1 MPFRGLLLISL
12 FLTGL
17 LISNASAQFI
27 SGKVLDSQQKPVV
40 GASIGWLGT
49 TQGTFT
55 DSLGFFQ
62 LLKPAGSLQALVVSA
77 IGFTSDTLQPPIN
90 EPLTIRLRPTRQI
103 RELQV
108 VAKQDGVRISDLNPI
123 KTEQISRIELGKA
136 ACCDLAGC
144 FETQSTVQPQVTN
157 VITNA
162 KELRILGL
170 SGVYNQVLI
179 DGFPLIQGLS
189 YTYGI
194 SSVPGSLVENIFIA
208 KGANSVLQGFESISG
223 QINVE
228 TKSPDKTD
236 KLFANLYVN
245 NFQEKHIN
253 FNYALKKEGWSN
265 LSALH
270 VVLPAARFDRDDDRF
285 LDLPLLTRYLF
296 TNRWKYGQEKN
307 WGWNSQINFRML
319 HEERVGGQTNFNPNR
334 DRGSTTTYGQW
345 VQLNQP
351 EFWSKTSFRFNDAQ
365 QITGFASG
373 FVQQQNAWFGTVN
386 YQAAQVNGYLNLQHE
401 LNHSNGNLK
410 TGLSLRY
417 LKLNETIA
425 FSNNNL
431 ARTFA
436 GDYRR
441 EEVIPGIFAEH
452 TWRLFNSRLS
462 WITGLRADFH
472 NQFGAFITPR
482 TLLKY
487 DLTPTTIV
495 RANVGTGW
503 RTVNLFSENIGL
515 LVSSRNLLFAE
526 ALEPEQAVNA
536 GINLTQKYSFFN
548 KLLGGYLSIDYYR
561 TEFSNQVFP
570 DYDSDPTK
578 ALIANF
584 RGQSLSE
591 SFQVEGVMRWQ
602 DLIEWKV
609 GYSWVEVYRMVSE
622 NRQELPFNPRHK
634 VMSALSLQTASKRIQ
649 FDLNAH
655 WFGSQRLPDTRQ
667 NPEAYQRS
675 ATSPAYSV
683 LNLQVTYRFKQW
695 EVYAGCENLFDFRQL
710 QPILGWQDPFGR
722 YFDTSFVWGP
732 TRGREFY
739 LGIRYRVK

>member
-1 MPFRGLLLISL
+1 MRHRYSL
-12 FLTGL
+12 FIALFLIVFLTNG
-17 LISNASAQFI
+17 ASAQWL
-27 SGKVLDSQQKPVV
+27 SGKVLDSQQKPVA
-40 GASIGWLGT
+40 GAFVRWLGT
-49 TQGTFT
+49 SQVVYT
-55 DSLGFFQ
+55 DSLGVFQ
-62 LLKPAGSLQALVVSA
+62 FLKPLESKQALVVSA
-77 IGFTSDTLQPPIN
+77 TGFSSDTIQPPFQD
-90 EPLTIRLRPTRQI
+90 PLTIRLRSTRQI

-108 VAKQDGVRISDLNPI
+108 VAQQEGVRISDLNPI

-245 NFQEKHIN
+245 NFQEKHVN
-253 FNYALKKEGWSN
+253 FNYAFKKEGWSN

-307 WGWNSQINFRML
+307 WGWNSQVNFRML
-319 HEERVGGQTNFNPNR
+319 HEQRVGGQTSFDPNR
-334 DRGSTTTYGQW
+334 DRGSSTSYGQW
-345 VQLNQP
+345 VKLSQP
-351 EFWSKTSFRFNDAQ
+351 EFWSKTSFRFNDVQ
-365 QITGFASG
+365 QITAFASG

-401 LNHSNGNLK
+401 FNHSNGSLK
-410 TGLSLRY
+410 SGLSLRY

-425 FSNNNL
+425 FSNNDL
-431 ARTFA
+431 ARTFS

-441 EEVIPGIFAEH
+441 EEIIPGVFAEH
-452 TWRLFNSRLS
+452 TWRLLNNRLS

-472 NQFGAFITPR
+472 NQFGTFITPR

-495 RANVGTGW
+495 RTNIGTGW

-536 GINLTQKYSFFN
+536 GINLTQKYSFFD

-578 ALIANF
+578 AIITNF
-584 RGQSLSE
+584 RGQSISE
-591 SFQVEGVMRWQ
+591 SFQVEGVVRWQ
-602 DLIEWKV
+602 DLVEWKV

-634 VMSALSLQTASKRIQ
+634 VMSAISIQPKSKRFQ
-649 FDLNAH
+649 FDINAH
-655 WFGSQRLPDTRQ
+655 WYGSQRLPDTRL
-667 NPEAYQRS
+667 NPEVYQRPS
-675 ATSPAYSV
+675 TSPTYSII
-683 LNLQVTYRFKQW
+683 NTQITYRFQQW
-695 EVYAGCENLFDFRQL
+695 EVYTGCENLFDFRQL